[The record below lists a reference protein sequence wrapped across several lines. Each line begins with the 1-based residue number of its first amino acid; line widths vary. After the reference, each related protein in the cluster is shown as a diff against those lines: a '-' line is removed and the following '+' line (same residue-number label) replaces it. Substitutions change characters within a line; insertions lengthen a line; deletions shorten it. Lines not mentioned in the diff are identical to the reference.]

1 MRCSIA
7 ALGFERPVSMKLRWR
22 VEISLSSA
30 RSIWLIRRRTRHS
43 RSCSPREAGFII
55 ILLRNVRYTPA
66 FVFSITS
73 RVIDAIQSGVQLGRV
88 ERRITMSIR
97 NLKSILIADAVTC
110 TGVFAISLLAA
121 APVGALLGL
130 PANIVAVGGW
140 ICLAAALLMVV
151 AAFQKAPNPALVK
164 LIALGNLGWVAA
176 SFAVVA
182 SFRSEEHTS
191 ELQSLMRI

>member
-1 MRCSIA
+1 MA
-7 ALGFERPVSMKLRWR
+7 
-22 VEISLSSA
+22 
-30 RSIWLIRRRTRHS
+30 
-43 RSCSPREAGFII
+43 AGFLII
-55 ILLRNVRYTPA
+55 RLRNVRYIPA

-97 NLKSILIADAVTC
+97 NLKSSLIADAVTC

-140 ICLAAALLMVV
+140 ICLDRKSTRL
-151 AAFQKAPNPALVK
+151 N
-164 LIALGNLGWVAA
+164 
-176 SFAVVA
+176 S
-182 SFRSEEHTS
+182 SH
-191 ELQSLMRI
+191 